1 MDYETFGF
9 DTNLKELEKIVKKL
23 EKSNENLEENLKLYE
38 QGIKLCNICEKKL
51 KEAELKIE
59 NLTTE

>member
-23 EKSNENLEENLKLYE
+23 EKSSENLE
-38 QGIKLCNICEKKL
+38 
-51 KEAELKIE
+51 
-59 NLTTE
+59 